1 LQVEPVPY
9 LEALAGF
16 CRKNDL
22 EAGWYEQAVAL
33 LR

>member
-16 CRKNDL
+16 CRKYDL
-22 EAGWYEQAVAL
+22 EVGWYEEAVAR